1 MTVEFEPIV
10 GRYLSMD
17 VAGRM
22 CRMYV
27 EEAGSGIPVLCLH
40 TAGADSRQY
49 RHIMLDP
56 EITQHFRVIAFD
68 MPWHGKSFPPRGYEV
83 EEYRLTADTYT
94 EAILAVA
101 SAGNLNYRLLTNRSS
116 SGECRLASGGGNVKF
131 IWVPSVSGMHRCSL
145 GHHGLFDDCA
155 RPI

>member
-1 MTVEFEPIV
+1 
-10 GRYLSMD
+10 
-17 VAGRM
+17 
-22 CRMYV
+22 MYV

-94 EAILAVA
+94 EAVLAVA
-101 SAGNLNYRLLTNRSS
+101 SAGNLNYCLHTNRSS
-116 SGECRLASGGGNVKF
+116 SGECRLDPGG
-131 IWVPSVSGMHRCSL
+131 RQC
-145 GHHGLFDDCA
+145 
-155 RPI
+155 